1 MLNKVVRNI
10 LNAKTRFFGIFCFVI
25 QSHTNVSSFFDSSFF
40 ILWKLVDF
48 QFRSK
53 ICSKITSFY
62 LFINYS

>member
-10 LNAKTRFFGIFCFVI
+10 LNAKTRFFLA
-25 QSHTNVSSFFDSSFF
+25 SLALSFSRIRMYAPS
-40 ILWKLVDF
+40 
-48 QFRSK
+48 FRSK